1 MEGETA
7 KKSRVVVSTEQGI
20 SHDTVVALYVLPF
33 LVLAVFQIGA
43 HTRYGEIF
51 PAAIQRG
58 NEIACPR
65 NYLPVF
71 IQCRPDGKF
80 VMLKGQVL
88 FSRPV
93 LGCKLP
99 NGRKQFI
106 IYRENGNNRAHL

>member
-80 VMLKGQVL
+80 VMLKG
-88 FSRPV
+88 
-93 LGCKLP
+93 
-99 NGRKQFI
+99 
-106 IYRENGNNRAHL
+106 